1 MADRLNI
8 TVPQA
13 LNPPVGA
20 RNLVMLVLDSLRYD
34 SLMEAGPKN
43 ISRLGEI
50 EKRYTYATWTGPS
63 HYNLLMGLVP
73 HPDPIP
79 AGMQAPEYLRNEF
92 LRLSEMIQI
101 DVGEVQKNHP
111 PSLFLPTFMR
121 GMGYHTRAIVTM
133 PVLNS
138 NSITNRDF
146 ESYDRMK
153 RINDMATM
161 IEKLKFDPK
170 RPTFYL
176 LNAGETHYPFLV
188 PGDDVTKFLRISG
201 VNSDADNPSG
211 PPGMGSAPPALTD
224 AEIRQARQR
233 QVRAAEYVDGL
244 FETLYKKLPPDTY
257 LIVTSDHGELF
268 GEDGQFGHGP
278 FIHKKVLEVPLAEG
292 LVPQS

>member
-13 LNPPVGA
+13 PNSPVGA

-50 EKRYTYATWTGPS
+50 QKRYTYATWTGPS

-92 LRLSEMIQI
+92 LRLSEMLQI
-101 DVGEVQKNHP
+101 DVGQVQRHHP
-111 PSLFLPTFMR
+111 PSLFLPTFLR
-121 GMGYHTRAIVTM
+121 GLGYHTRSIVTM

-153 RINDMATM
+153 RINDMDRM
-161 IEKLKFDPK
+161 IDELIFDPK

-176 LNAGETHYPFLV
+176 LNTGETHYPFLV
-188 PGDDVTKFLRISG
+188 PGDDVTKIMRISG
-201 VNSDADNPSG
+201 MNGDADDGSG
-211 PPGMGSAPPALTD
+211 PISPPGPAPALTD
-224 AEIRQARQR
+224 AEIDQARQR

-244 FETLYKKLPPDTY
+244 FVKLYEKLPPDTY

-268 GEDGQFGHGP
+268 GEEGQFGHGP

-292 LVPQS
+292 LVPKS